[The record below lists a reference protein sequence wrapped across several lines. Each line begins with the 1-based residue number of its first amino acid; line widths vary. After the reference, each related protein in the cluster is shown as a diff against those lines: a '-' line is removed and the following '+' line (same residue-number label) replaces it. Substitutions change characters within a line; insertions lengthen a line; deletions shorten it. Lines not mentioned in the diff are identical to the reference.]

1 MESSIFQMKEIEA
14 ALASEFK
21 SAIDISPESA
31 AQIAIDKYDS
41 HLFIVLLQV
50 LSSSPPS
57 VQSMLTVYIIS
68 SHIELPLDFLALFI
82 YNGIFEWKSKK
93 DHEVARLVRFFC
105 VFLRALHGQK
115 LLQGPDLVG
124 SIRDFIEKFS
134 EFPEAKELLH
144 VI

>member
-1 MESSIFQMKEIEA
+1 MKEIEA

-21 SAIDISPESA
+21 SAIDTSPESA

-41 HLFIVLLQV
+41 HSFIVFLQV
-50 LSSSPPS
+50 LSTSPPS

-82 YNGIFEWKSKK
+82 YNGILEWESKK
-93 DHEVARLVRFFC
+93 DHEVTRLVRFFC
-105 VFLRALHGQK
+105 VFLRALHKQK
-115 LLQGPDLVG
+115 LLEESDLLG
-124 SIRDFIEKFS
+124 NIRVFLEKFS